1 MFALALLESKTD
13 PQKMHLRFV
22 AEHYIQL
29 TAHAP
34 SVDSAAAFISLQ
46 IKTHVSGTVK
56 ISNVTFQFLTKLT
69 MIASNTCMDST
80 NGMQ

>member
-1 MFALALLESKTD
+1 MLALLKSKTD

-46 IKTHVSGTVK
+46 IQKHMFSGTVK
-56 ISNVTFQFLTKLT
+56 KSNVTFQFLTKLT